1 MLKKPAQFLILKP
14 FILVFLIASAIFLLP
29 VLSAQAQEAST
40 PVGFSIE
47 DFKIISQTDR
57 EVTAQYTL
65 INNEAQYF
73 GGLYSEI
80 ILLREAVPQKQVSFE
95 EYLENLSAA
104 MAEKLRQNPPPE
116 GVTYSLAAVHQISDF
131 QINPERFSLEPK
143 AKLTKTF
150 TYQVPS
156 QINEGKYLLNINIYN
171 QSSDLLTSSFID
183 LGELKGGN
191 QFLKI
196 NSIQVLKEG
205 KFLGPQEGPTFEKD
219 EPIQIRI
226 EVFNPQ
232 NQLVKAK
239 PKIVI
244 YQRNQNPQP
253 VTSYEKEFFDFQP
266 NSSTNLTLII
276 NSPEKPTVYVGALR
290 FYDDKNQLI
299 SETAPFRWIIAG
311 ESAEILSL
319 EFDKDFYSRNQ
330 EAKIKAVLVG
340 PADNNPLNLGR
351 DTELINPSVVFTLY
365 DGRNKICGS
374 QTEKLEKLSGSETI
388 KTTVQIQK
396 KCVNPKLTAQ
406 ILNEQGEIIQE
417 RTTEI
422 KTSLQSKLINLLP
435 WIVIS
440 LLILLLLVVLIKKM
454 SKKETPLALIV
465 FLAIF
470 GLITAFGV
478 FSSAALVQ
486 AACPTYPSG
495 WSPYRIAGSICSD
508 NLVRVKNN
516 ITGEIRRM
524 DCHKDLSCPDYY
536 SCQGTGGACLPVTGQ
551 YCPAELNTSSC
562 QVCRTAFGENYTL
575 TASVNISNTT
585 VSGNSLTVTG
595 GYSSTLTGCSN
606 IGISSGQLWLEVDG
620 VIKSI
625 QNVPGNQTSISG
637 SYSLSA
643 SNLSAGD
650 HNIKVVFEAYAANCD
665 GAATVYATKTITVS
679 PPSYPLTITKAGTGS
694 GTVTSA
700 PAGINCGSDC
710 SENYT
715 SGTSVS
721 LTATPAAGSVFGS
734 WSGDCS
740 DTGQVTMNASKTCTA
755 TFNLPPPPPP
765 PPGTYPLTIT
775 KAGTGSGTVTSAP
788 AGINCGSDCSENYT
802 SGTSVSL
809 TATPAAGS
817 VFGGW
822 SGDCSDTGRVTMN
835 ASKTCTATFN
845 LLPPPPPPSFCT
857 SISNATV
864 CPGDDTGTAPSTL
877 VSWCSSP
884 EGSDPKCEYTCKSG
898 YTFKVVWNDSMGR
911 FENVCVLIPSPT
923 LFVSLS
929 ADPPSGTA
937 PLNGVDLTAVVSGT
951 AAGDIRYRFDC
962 NSDYIYERDVT
973 RRTESF
979 TAVDLCDYSSVR
991 THLANVEVTRGG
1003 TLTYG
1008 TVEIPVSPVV
1018 NQAPVAVATVSK
1030 DGSSYS
1036 DSITVTQ
1043 GVATSIYLSANHS
1056 NSGVINNGSSDPN
1069 GWTDATN
1076 GVQPSPGKC
1085 EWNRDLN
1092 QGAPT
1097 FELPVI
1103 DIPAS
1108 PSACNISLGNLTFN
1122 DSPGTYTYQVLR
1134 ITDKPGLQ
1142 SNVDTISVTVQ
1153 AASEITCSRCST
1165 NNKYAWAQWT
1175 SGPDGVCD
1183 TADECYVINPACLI
1197 YTCDCSCTAGSDTTW
1212 DPSCVSSCTGAP
1224 PTAPSNLSASAASC
1238 SQINLSWTDNS
1249 NNETGFKIERKTG
1262 AGGSWSQIATVGANV
1277 TTYPSTGL
1285 SENTTYYYRV
1295 RAYNADGD
1303 SDYSN
1308 EPYATTPLC
1317 PPDFSLSALPSY
1329 NRIDRNDQTGK
1340 SYTITVNSISG
1351 FSSLVNLSV
1360 SGLPAGATAIFVPS
1374 AVTPPANGSINSI
1387 LTIKTNN
1394 TPIGSYTLTVNGTA
1408 GPKTRQ
1414 TTITLNVAITPWW
1427 REVIPW

>member
-1 MLKKPAQFLILKP
+1 
-14 FILVFLIASAIFLLP
+14 
-29 VLSAQAQEAST
+29 
-40 PVGFSIE
+40 
-47 DFKIISQTDR
+47 
-57 EVTAQYTL
+57 
-65 INNEAQYF
+65 
-73 GGLYSEI
+73 
-80 ILLREAVPQKQVSFE
+80 
-95 EYLENLSAA
+95 
-104 MAEKLRQNPPPE
+104 
-116 GVTYSLAAVHQISDF
+116 
-131 QINPERFSLEPK
+131 
-143 AKLTKTF
+143 
-150 TYQVPS
+150 
-156 QINEGKYLLNINIYN
+156 
-171 QSSDLLTSSFID
+171 
-183 LGELKGGN
+183 
-191 QFLKI
+191 
-196 NSIQVLKEG
+196 
-205 KFLGPQEGPTFEKD
+205 
-219 EPIQIRI
+219 
-226 EVFNPQ
+226 
-232 NQLVKAK
+232 
-239 PKIVI
+239 
-244 YQRNQNPQP
+244 
-253 VTSYEKEFFDFQP
+253 
-266 NSSTNLTLII
+266 
-276 NSPEKPTVYVGALR
+276 
-290 FYDDKNQLI
+290 
-299 SETAPFRWIIAG
+299 
-311 ESAEILSL
+311 
-319 EFDKDFYSRNQ
+319 
-330 EAKIKAVLVG
+330 
-340 PADNNPLNLGR
+340 
-351 DTELINPSVVFTLY
+351 
-365 DGRNKICGS
+365 
-374 QTEKLEKLSGSETI
+374 
-388 KTTVQIQK
+388 
-396 KCVNPKLTAQ
+396 
-406 ILNEQGEIIQE
+406 
-417 RTTEI
+417 
-422 KTSLQSKLINLLP
+422 
-435 WIVIS
+435 
-440 LLILLLLVVLIKKM
+440 
-454 SKKETPLALIV
+454 
-465 FLAIF
+465 
-470 GLITAFGV
+470 
-478 FSSAALVQ
+478 
-486 AACPTYPSG
+486 
-495 WSPYRIAGSICSD
+495 
-508 NLVRVKNN
+508 
-516 ITGEIRRM
+516 
-524 DCHKDLSCPDYY
+524 
-536 SCQGTGGACLPVTGQ
+536 
-551 YCPAELNTSSC
+551 
-562 QVCRTAFGENYTL
+562 
-575 TASVNISNTT
+575 
-585 VSGNSLTVTG
+585 
-595 GYSSTLTGCSN
+595 
-606 IGISSGQLWLEVDG
+606 
-620 VIKSI
+620 
-625 QNVPGNQTSISG
+625 
-637 SYSLSA
+637 
-643 SNLSAGD
+643 
-650 HNIKVVFEAYAANCD
+650 
-665 GAATVYATKTITVS
+665 
-679 PPSYPLTITKAGTGS
+679 
-694 GTVTSA
+694 
-700 PAGINCGSDC
+700 
-710 SENYT
+710 
-715 SGTSVS
+715 
-721 LTATPAAGSVFGS
+721 
-734 WSGDCS
+734 
-740 DTGQVTMNASKTCTA
+740 
-755 TFNLPPPPPP
+755 
-765 PPGTYPLTIT
+765 
-775 KAGTGSGTVTSAP
+775 
-788 AGINCGSDCSENYT
+788 
-802 SGTSVSL
+802 
-809 TATPAAGS
+809 
-817 VFGGW
+817 
-822 SGDCSDTGRVTMN
+822 
-835 ASKTCTATFN
+835 
-845 LLPPPPPPSFCT
+845 
-857 SISNATV
+857 
-864 CPGDDTGTAPSTL
+864 
-877 VSWCSSP
+877 
-884 EGSDPKCEYTCKSG
+884 
-898 YTFKVVWNDSMGR
+898 MGR

-1317 PPDFSLSALPSY
+1317 VVPPGNQAPIAVATISKDGSTYADSIIVTKGVAFPIYLSASGSSDPNGWTDATNGVQPSPGKCEWNSDLNQGAPTYETTINIPDSAASCNISLGSKTFNDAPGTYTYQVLRITDKPGLQSNVDTVSVTVQEAVASTLSVTLSAPSPVAPSQNTTLTAYVSGTAPGPYNYAFWKNCDNPCVTVPTCRTACGNEDQLFTNVSATSKGYDTSYSVLGNHTATVIVSDPVASVSDEATPIVVISNPDFSLSASPSY

-1360 SGLPAGATAIFVPS
+1360 SGLPSGSTAAFVPS
-1374 AVTPPANGSINSI
+1374 SLTPPADGSADSI

-1394 TPIGSYTLTVNGTA
+1394 TPIGSYTITVIGTA